1 MKEFF
6 KGKAQHIR
14 DASYTK
20 RWRRQ
25 TSATTIASLR
35 SAPPKITIIKIK
47 KQGEVRIFMT
57 VFAGLDVHKKY
68 FHATVLEESGNVLV
82 QKNFPNSSD
91 GYDSLL
97 AVTGKDVE
105 VALEATYAWE
115 YVFEELEDRVEEIKL
130 AHPKRTEAITKERI
144 KTDVKASEA
153 LAKLLRMGWLPE
165 AWAPPKETRRVR
177 EKLRRRA
184 YLVWKRTGFKN
195 KIKADL
201 AKLGI
206 RKKVSYSDE
215 GREWLRDLEVDSIN
229 DYLDMI
235 EALNDPIERI
245 TKEVRREARATE
257 DAKLLMTIPGVGFV
271 WSLTLTIELGDLER
285 FSNPNEVP
293 AQAGIVPSTEESGS
307 KSIHGSIT
315 KEGNKYLRWAAVE
328 CAYLHKRYA
337 DDTHLKRFF
346 HKLAAKKNDQT
357 AAVATGR
364 KILIV
369 AYWMLTRKEEFR
381 PRG

>member
-1 MKEFF
+1 MKE
-6 KGKAQHIR
+6 KTAKPEDTKADPGIFNRNCSTEQ
-14 DASYTK
+14 K
-20 RWRRQ
+20 
-25 TSATTIASLR
+25 
-35 SAPPKITIIKIK
+35 
-47 KQGEVRIFMT
+47 EVKVFIT

-68 FHATVLEESGNVLV
+68 FHATALNEHGDVLV

-97 AVTGKDVE
+97 AVTGEDVK

-130 AHPKRTEAITKERI
+130 AHPKRVEAITKERI
-144 KTDVKASEA
+144 KTDVRASEA
-153 LAKLLRMGWLPE
+153 LAKLLRLGWLPE
-165 AWAPPKETRRVR
+165 AWAPPKETRKVR

-184 YLVWKRTGFKN
+184 YLVWKRTGFRN

-206 RKKVSYSDE
+206 RKKVSYSE
-215 GREWLRDLEVDSIN
+215 YGKEWPRSLEVDSIN
-229 DYLDMI
+229 DYLDMV

-245 TKEVRREARATE
+245 TGEVRREARATE

-271 WSLTLTIELGDLER
+271 WSLTLTIELGDVER
-285 FSNPNEVP
+285 FFGPNEVP
-293 AQAGIVPSTEESGS
+293 AYAGIVPSTKESGS

-328 CAYLHKRYA
+328 CAYLHVRYA
-337 DDTHLKRFF
+337 DDTDLKRFF

-364 KILIV
+364 KLLIV
-369 AYWMLTRKEEFR
+369 AYWMLKRGEKFR
-381 PRG
+381 PQG